1 MDSIPTALETL
12 YCLEKGY
19 VSEKM
24 ITEDLDE
31 SRRRLTE
38 YWARFGFYVTGR
50 DPKIGVEMRLELTPE
65 VIKRLCDKYLGS

>member
-1 MDSIPTALETL
+1 
-12 YCLEKGY
+12 
-19 VSEKM
+19 M